1 LSKSRRL
8 LYGLSTRLD
17 TFVYT
22 AEAAMALHIRDN
34 RAARLAK
41 QLAARK
47 GTTMT
52 QAVVTALEGA
62 LAQEAR
68 PLRERIADIAR
79 DAARL
84 GSPRRGRAVTKREID
99 DLWGNG

>member
-1 LSKSRRL
+1 
-8 LYGLSTRLD
+8 
-17 TFVYT
+17 
-22 AEAAMALHIRDN
+22 
-34 RAARLAK
+34 
-41 QLAARK
+41 
-47 GTTMT
+47 MT

-79 DAARL
+79 DGAHL
-84 GSPRRGRAVTKREID
+84 GKPRRGRAANKREID

>member
-1 LSKSRRL
+1 
-8 LYGLSTRLD
+8 
-17 TFVYT
+17 
-22 AEAAMALHIRDN
+22 MALHVRDE
-34 RAARLAK
+34 RAARLAR

-52 QAVVTALEGA
+52 EAVVTALERA

-68 PLRERIADIAR
+68 PLPQRIADIAG

-84 GSPRRGRAVTKREID
+84 GDARRSRTVKKREID
-99 DLWGNG
+99 DLWGNR